1 MNKGVLRQAVL
12 WVTAG
17 GFPLLYLGAVT
28 IESTVLTV
36 ASLVVIGVAA
46 AVAALVY

>member
-12 WVTAG
+12 WVMVG
-17 GFPLLYLGAVT
+17 GFPLLYLSAVT
-28 IESTVLTV
+28 IESTLLAV
-36 ASLVVIGVAA
+36 ASLIVVGVAA

>member
-1 MNKGVLRQAVL
+1 M
-12 WVTAG
+12 AG

-28 IESTVLTV
+28 IESGVLTI

-46 AVAALVY
+46 AVAAIVY